1 MAHVNNYENIDD
13 YGNIDDGHG
22 GGGNGNQS
30 PRLPYPSTNTRTP
43 EVSYLTYDSK
53 CRLPFDSI

>member
-1 MAHVNNYENIDD
+1 MAHVNDDENVDD
-13 YGNIDDGHG
+13 YGNINY
-22 GGGNGNQS
+22 GNGDGGYGDQS
-30 PRLPYPSTNTRTP
+30 PRPSYPSTNTRTP